1 MRYSAEGGDWQGR
14 RLARVQ
20 ADGNID
26 WQGRRQA
33 GVQADVDAD
42 WQRHRRA

>member
-26 WQGRRQA
+26 WQK
-33 GVQADVDAD
+33 
-42 WQRHRRA
+42 HRLAET